1 MLYSRV
7 LTTVLICLATSITLQ
22 AQETATPPAPLKGDY
37 MGQKP
42 PGNAPE
48 FFAEGFVNTPM
59 DMHGQIVFT
68 PDLKEAFWHPDRPQ
82 GLYFSKIENGVWTT
96 PREINFVEG
105 LMHDAPCYSADGN
118 KLFFAA
124 AVIGAPGMTESDRY
138 YFVERAGDGWS
149 KARPVDSVFD
159 AFSLHW
165 QFSVAADGSIYFGG
179 NPRGTQGRSDIWVSR
194 YENGRY
200 AAPVTLPETI
210 DSPEGEFSPCLA
222 PDGSYL
228 VFNRIAFKPGGPPS
242 MSLYVSFKSSDGSW
256 TESQCL
262 DTLLQG
268 KGNDLNAKVSPD
280 GKYLFFIRRGGAK
293 SGTYWVSTS
302 VLDALRPGR

>member
-1 MLYSRV
+1 MIRSMSI
-7 LTTVLICLATSITLQ
+7 LTVIVAFMGTASVADD
-22 AQETATPPAPLKGDY
+22 AATPPVLIGEY

-42 PGNAPE
+42 PGTTPE

-68 PDLKEAFWHPDRPQ
+68 PDLKEAFWHPDRPK
-82 GLYFSKIENGVWTT
+82 GLYFSKMEDEVWTA
-96 PREINFVEG
+96 PAEISFVEG
-105 LMHDAPCYSADGN
+105 LMHDAPCYSVDGN

-124 AVIGAPGMTESDRY
+124 AVIGASGMTESDRFY
-138 YFVERAGDGWS
+138 HVERAGGGWS

-179 NPRGTQGRSDIWVSR
+179 NPKGTEGRSDIWISR
-194 YENGRY
+194 YENDHY
-200 AAPVTLPETI
+200 AVPVKLPKTVASE
-210 DSPEGEFSPCLA
+210 EGEFSPCIA

-242 MSLYVSFKSSDGSW
+242 MSLYVSFKTSGGSW
-256 TESQCL
+256 TESYCL

-302 VLDALRPGR
+302 VLDALRPGGK